1 MEMGEP
7 RRRFSG
13 LGWTLVIYMILMN
26 ITVGIVV
33 FADTMMQT
41 IRVILENGG
50 QISVGQTNEI
60 ASSVA
65 NNAWGYMLAIAIGG
79 VAVLLWKG
87 KDFCCHEIWKKG
99 RPMDASSFFM
109 LLCLFFGVQFVVQI
123 LAVVLEFILQ
133 FFGLSVM
140 DSLNAASAN
149 ASTVSMFLY
158 MGIAAPITEEI
169 LFRGVIQ
176 RTMMPFGKRFAIVM
190 SAFLFGIFH
199 GNLVQTPYAFLVGL
213 VLGYVAAEHSI
224 FWAILLHML
233 NNLGFGILL
242 EKALSFLPEDVSGGA
257 ITLIMLAFFI
267 GAVIILIVRRR
278 EISDYVR
285 QDPMQPEMVRIFF
298 KAPGVIVLM
307 VLMTLSMLLML
318 FLPLIQ

>member
-1 MEMGEP
+1 METVEA
-7 RRRFSG
+7 RRKFSG
-13 LGWTLVIYMILMN
+13 LGWTLVIYMIIMN
-26 ITVGIVV
+26 ITVSIVV
-33 FADTMMQT
+33 FADTMIQT
-41 IRVILENGG
+41 VRLILENGG
-50 QISVGQTNEI
+50 NISAGQMNAM

-65 NNAWGYMLAIAIGG
+65 SNAWGYILAIAIGG

-109 LLCLFFGVQFVVQI
+109 LLCLFFGAQFVVQI

-140 DSLNAASAN
+140 DSLNAASAD

-169 LFRGVIQ
+169 LFRGVIL
-176 RTMMPFGKRFAIVM
+176 RTIMPYGKRLAIVM

-213 VLGYVAAEHSI
+213 ILGYVAAEHSI
-224 FWAILLHML
+224 FWAIVLHML

-242 EKALSFLPEDVSGGA
+242 EKALSFLPEDVGSG
-257 ITLIMLAFFI
+257 LIMLMMLAFFV
-267 GAVIILIVRRR
+267 GAVIILFVRRR

-285 QDPMQPEMVRIFF
+285 QDPMQPEMVRTFF
-298 KAPGVIVLM
+298 KAPGVIVLT
-307 VLMTLSMLLML
+307 VLMTLSMLLIL
-318 FLPLIQ
+318 FMPLIQ